1 MKAVSPVIA
10 TLILI
15 AIAVI
20 AGVFVLRQFLFLANT
35 SASQQMLQVQDAV
48 LYLAT
53 KPQKINATYIVN
65 WISIE
70 LEVSV
75 KNVGDR
81 IVTITNITVDD
92 LPVQGFT
99 SVNINPGQVY
109 TGSYTVILNPTTGET
124 RILYTPEWEKGTTHT
139 VKIQY
144 QVLGTTNI
152 QSVVAT
158 ATVM

>member
-1 MKAVSPVIA
+1 MKAISPVIA

-20 AGVFVLRQFLFLANT
+20 AGVFVLRQFLFLAT
-35 SASQQMLQVQDAV
+35 TTGGQQVLQIQDAV
-48 LYLAT
+48 LYLAV
-53 KPQKINATYIVN
+53 KPQQINATYIVN

-70 LEVSV
+70 LQLSV
-75 KNVGDR
+75 KNTGDR
-81 IVTITNITVDD
+81 IVTLTNVTVDD

-99 SVNINPGQVY
+99 RVNINPGQVY
-109 TGSYTVILNPTTGET
+109 SASYTVVLNPATGET

-139 VKIQY
+139 VKVEY
-144 QVLGTTNI
+144 QVLGSTNI
-152 QSVVAT
+152 QSVSTT